1 MAIGK
6 CFTNFKWM
14 VSVQKPITPLNT
26 LIRSLSSLKESPLND
41 EKVTYK
47 LPVKDVSQE
56 RKSLLSVFHTDY
68 NLALNMS
75 TLLNSIDL
83 SAEGIKKMFAE
94 RQERILAVNQQ
105 YLPLRAETL
114 GSDLAAAHFVVHRG
128 GKVRFRGQEKWIEL
142 DKETEESS
150 LPKFF
155 DESFAAEALDCSQMT
170 LTHQG
175 LLNMK
180 ALNNLQWLSLE
191 NCPHIDDWCLDRV
204 AGQYYSSLEY
214 LNIRNCSKVTERGI
228 SSLSKMNKL
237 KVLEIGGH
245 ETTQNLELVCLMLE
259 DVLPNLTVKGITYSL

>member
-1 MAIGK
+1 
-6 CFTNFKWM
+6 M

-175 LLNMK
+175 LLNMSK
-180 ALNNLQWLSLE
+180 LIWDLRWILSYFYITWTDFSQKLLT
-191 NCPHIDDWCLDRV
+191 IFSGWVWKTVRTLMIGAWIVLRV
-204 AGQYYSSLEY
+204 STIQ
-214 LNIRNCSKVTERGI
+214 V
-228 SSLSKMNKL
+228 
-237 KVLEIGGH
+237 
-245 ETTQNLELVCLMLE
+245 
-259 DVLPNLTVKGITYSL
+259 